1 MAGISRAASGSGVR
15 TRLARGGASA
25 VPEPMPRR
33 IWAVTISGSGA
44 DFRRWSG
51 LGQIPGAV
59 LGSARFPGPSW
70 FGQMPREFGRI
81 PGILMEI

>member
-15 TRLARGGASA
+15 TRLARGGTSA

-33 IWAVTISGSGA
+33 IWAVTISGEG
-44 DFRRWSG
+44 
-51 LGQIPGAV
+51 P
-59 LGSARFPGPSW
+59 GSAGFPGPSW

-81 PGILMEI
+81 PGIVMEI

>member
-25 VPEPMPRR
+25 VPEPMPRPHL
-33 IWAVTISGSGA
+33 GGH
-44 DFRRWSG
+44 DFRRRSG

-81 PGILMEI
+81 PGIVMEI